1 MADLQNLKEEL
12 KAMKEKLNEMENQIL
27 DLKKKELK
35 VVFFILLLKIFIYQD
50 STKVVFSAIATGN
63 GHTGPFNTD
72 KTIIYNTV
80 LTNVGKAY
88 NHFTGIF
95 TAPVAGVY
103 YFSFFYHAGGECQAR
118 LYLYNNNKLV
128 VMTSDHKSTQDEAD
142 NGGNAVFLHLLPE
155 EQVYVKLAPN
165 SHVWVGGTHTTF
177 SDHLV
182 YEM

>member
-1 MADLQNLKEEL
+1 ENYLKHRIESF
-12 KAMKEKLNEMENQIL
+12 
-27 DLKKKELK
+27 
-35 VVFFILLLKIFIYQD
+35 FFILLLKIFIYQD

-128 VMTSDHKSTQDEAD
+128 VMTSDHKSTQDGAD

-165 SHVWVGGTHTTF
+165 SHVWVGETHTTF
-177 SDHLV
+177 SGHLV